1 MRENSITPQVNPMN
15 NVTKTAKYAAF
26 GLPAPNSFEILVLYM
41 LRKHVTRF
49 VIIIIIITSK
59 NNNNNYNYY

>member
-1 MRENSITPQVNPMN
+1 MKANSRTPQVNPMN

-41 LRKHVTRF
+41 LRNHVTRF
-49 VIIIIIITSK
+49 VIIIIITSK
-59 NNNNNYNYY
+59 SNNSNYNYY